1 MCVANT
7 HPTTIDPRPQKPSE
21 ADALQLVLLRRSLIS
36 MAEEWNRE
44 VFNDDGGVV
53 DGEHEDNWI
62 TKYRDAKSNGLKLD
76 AIPGAKPQ
84 SLSPGADVLSVRHC
98 CFGCVVE

>member
-1 MCVANT
+1 M
-7 HPTTIDPRPQKPSE
+7 E

-44 VFNDDGGVV
+44 VFSDDGDGVV
-53 DGEHEDNWI
+53 DGEHEENWI
-62 TKYRDAKSNGLKLD
+62 TKYRAAESNGLKLH
-76 AIPGAKPQ
+76 AISGAKPQ
-84 SLSPGADVLSVRHC
+84 SLSPGADVQSVRHC

>member
-7 HPTTIDPRPQKPSE
+7 NPTTIDPRPQKPSE
-21 ADALQLVLLRRSLIS
+21 ADALQLVLLRRSLIA
-36 MAEEWNRE
+36 MAEEWNRQ
-44 VFNDDGGVV
+44 VFTDGDGVV
-53 DGEHEDNWI
+53 DGEHKNWI
-62 TKYRDAKSNGLKLD
+62 VKYRAAKSNGLKLD

>member
-7 HPTTIDPRPQKPSE
+7 HPTTIDPYPQKPSE
-21 ADALQLVLLRRSLIS
+21 ADALQLVLLRRSLIF
-36 MAEEWNRE
+36 MAEEWNRQ
-44 VFNDDGGVV
+44 VFCDDDAVV
-53 DGEHEDNWI
+53 DGEHKKWI
-62 TKYRDAKSNGLKLD
+62 VSYRAAKSNGLNLD
-76 AIPGAKPQ
+76 NISGAKPQ

>member
-7 HPTTIDPRPQKPSE
+7 NPTTIDPRPQKPSE

-44 VFNDDGGVV
+44 VFSDSDGVV
-53 DGEHEDNWI
+53 DRKHENWI
-62 TKYRDAKSNGLKLD
+62 VKYRDAKSNGLKLD
-76 AIPGAKPQ
+76 AISGAKPQ
-84 SLSPGADVLSVRHC
+84 SLSPGADVQSVRHC